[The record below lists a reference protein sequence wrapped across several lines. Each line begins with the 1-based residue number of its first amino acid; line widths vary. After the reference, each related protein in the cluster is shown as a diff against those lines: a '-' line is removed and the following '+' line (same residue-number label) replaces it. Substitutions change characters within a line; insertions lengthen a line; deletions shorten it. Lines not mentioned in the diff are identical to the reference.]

1 MSKLKNLLLG
11 KNLISSRQTLE
22 EELSDVKKENQESV
36 RKGLSDF
43 RELTFN
49 FDYEGAVIL

>member
-1 MSKLKNLLLG
+1 MLY
-11 KNLISSRQTLE
+11 
-22 EELSDVKKENQESV
+22 VKKENQESV
-36 RKGLSDF
+36 RRGLSDF